1 MAVTQTNDSSGR
13 LSKGALISPHN
24 LISIR
29 HLANLLPIHK
39 QKKVLNEMAG
49 IHTSNLRGRGVD
61 FSEVRSYQP
70 GDDIRA
76 MDWRVTAR
84 TQKPHIKV
92 FREERERPVMVVC
105 DLRSSMFFGTQ
116 HAFKSVLAADIVS
129 LFSWSALNNGD
140 RIGALLFDDGHE
152 TDIRPKPG
160 RKQVMHVLHELS
172 QFKALSENSTKSNA
186 IKSSAS
192 RLADMCRHTRRVTR
206 PGSTIYFISDWHDFD
221 ADCERQLHQISKHND
236 VVAINIFD
244 AFEQNILPLGSYP
257 LTDGE
262 QHLKLECYS
271 KFQGLE
277 HQQAF
282 ERRQQTL
289 KQRTLKLGIPLISL
303 QAQDDI
309 ITTLRQGLGLSQI
322 AMNKVSV
329 SKIAESKG
337 NK

>member
-1 MAVTQTNDSSGR
+1 
-13 LSKGALISPHN
+13 
-24 LISIR
+24 
-29 HLANLLPIHK
+29 
-39 QKKVLNEMAG
+39 
-49 IHTSNLRGRGVD
+49 
-61 FSEVRSYQP
+61 
-70 GDDIRA
+70 
-76 MDWRVTAR
+76 
-84 TQKPHIKV
+84 
-92 FREERERPVMVVC
+92 
-105 DLRSSMFFGTQ
+105 
-116 HAFKSVLAADIVS
+116 
-129 LFSWSALNNGD
+129 
-140 RIGALLFDDGHE
+140 
-152 TDIRPKPG
+152 
-160 RKQVMHVLHELS
+160 MHVLHELS

-262 QHLKLECYS
+262 QHLQLECYS